1 MNRFSCYKDSA
12 QWYEKLKDIRYSG
25 LAWPLIP
32 RKEIQQIIKSYDSEK
47 ITIGALGSHSALDI
61 LDGAKDEGFNTVVVC
76 QKGREKPYKA
86 FKRIA
91 DNVIILE
98 KFSMIV
104 DAKVQDDLRRR
115 NVIFVPHRAFSTYVD
130 YDSIENKFKVPMFGN
145 RALLRAEERTA
156 ARNQYYLL
164 EKAGIRIPARIRKP
178 QEIDSPV
185 IVKVQEAKRKIERAF
200 FTANSYQDFKKK
212 SEKKIKEGIITRADL
227 DKAVIEELVI
237 GTYFNFNYFYSPLK
251 DEVEF
256 LGIDRRL
263 QTNLNDFVSLPAK
276 QQLEI
281 DIEVQNI
288 EIGHMPATIRESMLE
303 KVFELGEKFVKA
315 VKVAYPPGPIG
326 PFALQSVVTKDLDVV
341 VFDVSPRVPG
351 SPILTTTSPYSKYYY
366 GETVGTGRR
375 IAMEVKNGIKQKRLA
390 GLVT

>member
-1 MNRFSCYKDSA
+1 M
-12 QWYEKLKDIRYSG
+12 
-25 LAWPLIP
+25 IP
-32 RKEIQQIIKSYDSEK
+32 RKEIRQIVNSYAPK
-47 ITIGALGSHSALDI
+47 NITVGALGSHSALDI
-61 LDGAKDEGFNTVVVC
+61 LDGAKDEGLRTIVVC

-91 DNVIILE
+91 DHIIILE
-98 KFSMIV
+98 KFSMV
-104 DAKVQDDLRRR
+104 TEGKVQDDLRRK

-130 YDSIENKFKVPMFGN
+130 YDSIENRFKVPMFGN

-156 ARNQYYLL
+156 SKNQYYLL
-164 EKAGIRIPARIRKP
+164 EKAKIRTPLRIKKS
-178 QEIDSPV
+178 QDIDRPV

-200 FTANSYQDFKKK
+200 FVANSYQDFRKR
-212 SEKKIKEGIITRADL
+212 SEKRIKEGIITKEDL
-227 DKAVIEELVI
+227 NKAVIEEFVI
-237 GTYFNFNYFYSPLK
+237 GTYFNFNFFYSPLE

-263 QTNLNDFVSLPAK
+263 QTNLNDFIALPAK

-281 DIEVQNI
+281 DVELQNI

-315 VKVAYPPGPIG
+315 VKTVYPPGPIG

-351 SPILTTTSPYSKYYY
+351 SPMLATTSPYSKYYY
-366 GETVGTGRR
+366 GETIGTGRR
-375 IAMEVKNGIKQKRLA
+375 IAMEIRNGIRQKRLA
-390 GLVT
+390 ELVT

>member
-1 MNRFSCYKDSA
+1 MQS
-12 QWYEKLKDIRYSG
+12 
-25 LAWPLIP
+25 LIP
-32 RKEIQQIIKSYDSEK
+32 RKEIQQIVKSYNAKKVS
-47 ITIGALGSHSALDI
+47 IGALGSHSALDI
-61 LDGAKDEGFNTVVVC
+61 LDGAKDEGFSTVVVC

-91 DNVIILE
+91 DHIIVLE

-104 DAKVQDDLRRR
+104 DKSVQQDLVKR
-115 NVIFVPHRAFSTYVD
+115 NVIFVPHRAFSTYID
-130 YDSIENKFKVPMFGN
+130 YDSIENKFEVPIFGN

-156 ARNQYYLL
+156 PRNQYYLL
-164 EKAGIRIPARIRKP
+164 DKAGIRTPARIESPK
-178 QEIDSPV
+178 EIDRPV

-200 FTANSYQDFKKK
+200 FTANSYKDFQQK
-212 SEKKIKEGIITRADL
+212 SQKKIKEGIIRAEDL
-227 DKAVIEELVI
+227 ERAVIEELVI

-263 QTNLNDFVSLPAK
+263 QTNLNDFVSYPAK

-281 DIEVQNI
+281 DVELQNI

-303 KVFELGEKFVKA
+303 KVFEIGEKFAKTA
-315 VKVAYPPGPIG
+315 KKEYPPGPIG
-326 PFALQSVVTKDLDVV
+326 PFALQSVVTIDLDVV

-366 GETVGTGRR
+366 GKTIGTGRR
-375 IAMEVKNGIKQKRLA
+375 IAMEVKDAISQNRLA
-390 GLVT
+390 DLVT

>member
-1 MNRFSCYKDSA
+1 MRA
-12 QWYEKLKDIRYSG
+12 
-25 LAWPLIP
+25 
-32 RKEIQQIIKSYDSEK
+32 KSYDPKKVS
-47 ITIGALGSHSALDI
+47 IGALGSHSALDI
-61 LDGAKDEGFNTVVVC
+61 MDGAKDEGFKTVVVC

-91 DNVIILE
+91 DHIITLE
-98 KFSMIV
+98 KFSMV
-104 DAKVQDDLRRR
+104 TDKAVQQELLKR

-130 YDSIENKFKVPMFGN
+130 YDSIENNFKVPIFGN

-156 ARNQYYLL
+156 ERNQYYLL
-164 EKAGIRIPARIRKP
+164 EKARIRTPARIKSP
-178 QEIDSPV
+178 EEIDRPV

-200 FTANSYQDFKKK
+200 FTANSYKDFKQK
-212 SEKKIKEGIITRADL
+212 SQKKIKDGIITSADL
-227 DKAVIEELVI
+227 ENAVIEELVI

-263 QTNLNDFVSLPAK
+263 QTNLNDFVSFPAK

-281 DIEVQNI
+281 DVELQNI

-303 KVFELGEKFVKA
+303 KVFEIGERFAKA
-315 VKVAYPPGPIG
+315 VKKEYPPGPIG
-326 PFALQSVVTKDLDVV
+326 PFALQSVVNVDLDIV

-366 GETVGTGRR
+366 GETIGTGRR
-375 IAMEVKNGIKQKRLA
+375 IAMEVKKGIQQKRLA
-390 GLVT
+390 DLVT